1 MQSRTTMSRFDAFNK
16 RAMDDAKRAYEAAK
30 NSEAGRQVAA
40 DLNKSKSELKGVA
53 SEAVGDVANNAAKQT
68 GNVLSSGV
76 GATSGVIHT
85 TANVTKDLTNA
96 AGSVASTSVNTAGS
110 LASTTI
116 ETTAAP
122 FTGSDE
128 FDSSSEY
135 YESYDSYQGGNPTE
149 EKVSSF
155 KCKLILVAIGII
167 IIIFVMYYFAVEFI
181 EIRAERMHVCGK
193 SR

>member
-1 MQSRTTMSRFDAFNK
+1 MSRFDAFNK

-30 NSEAGRQVAA
+30 NSEAGRQVAS

-135 YESYDSYQGGNPTE
+135 YESYQGGNPTE

-167 IIIFVMYYFAVEFI
+167 IIIFVMYYFAVELI
-181 EIRAERMHVCGK
+181 EIRAERMHVCSK